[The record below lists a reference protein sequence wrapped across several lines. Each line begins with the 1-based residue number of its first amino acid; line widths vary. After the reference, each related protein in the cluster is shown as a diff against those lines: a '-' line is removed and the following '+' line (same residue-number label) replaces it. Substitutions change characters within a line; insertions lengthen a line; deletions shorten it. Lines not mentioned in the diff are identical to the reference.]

1 MFRWPTSF
9 SLSLSLLHFFKQ
21 GMSVQWNLYNL
32 GYRRLAT
39 TALKFDVTNE
49 KAKLRRDTAQGQLLE
64 KLGKI
69 EKEATIASM
78 KDQCSV
84 Q

>member
-1 MFRWPTSF
+1 
-9 SLSLSLLHFFKQ
+9 
-21 GMSVQWNLYNL
+21 MSVQWNLYNL